1 MIWSGGVLI
10 QLLYTNALTRP
21 DGPAFFARAFF
32 AAIQLD
38 RSFAH
43 SNLTFV
49 LRDSLQAAA
58 AFVKTPISIRAA
70 VKIERRSRLRG
81 EERH

>member
-1 MIWSGGVLI
+1 VSI

-21 DGPAFFARAFF
+21 AGPAVFARAFF
-32 AAIQLD
+32 AAMQLD

-49 LRDSLQAAA
+49 LRDSLQAGA
-58 AFVKTPISIRAA
+58 AFVKTRIATGFKITAA
-70 VKIERRSRLRG
+70 PGGVARSGGEARLSRI
-81 EERH
+81 